1 MQCSDILQILLK
13 GGESLDQDPAF
24 LFGQRGM
31 DGIYNTG
38 VEILMMPEGGFAL
51 LGERYENNT
60 TVCFTAGSK
69 NIFLSNQSVDG
80 NGQRA
85 HGDAYLLG
93 KGGHIDFVVKTDGI
107 DDMHVIDGDILEGV
121 PDNSVQ
127 YPVHDQKDK
136 QGFRSADH
144 NYP

>member
-13 GGESLDQDPAF
+13 GGEFLDQDPAF

-38 VEILMMPEGGFAL
+38 VEILMVPEGRFAL
-51 LGERYENNT
+51 LGERYKNNT

-69 NIFLSNQSVDG
+69 DIFLSNQSVDG

-93 KGGHIDFVVKTDGI
+93 KGGH
-107 DDMHVIDGDILEGV
+107 
-121 PDNSVQ
+121 
-127 YPVHDQKDK
+127 
-136 QGFRSADH
+136 
-144 NYP
+144 